1 MKRFLLLIIGVLVL
15 CSATFAQAKKMRLTV
30 NLQNALLTGKVE
42 VKGNHLKEEIVVGED
57 KMGMMEIALEQGE
70 YVSLTIGYARNLLY
84 LEPGKDLTLVLVPNK
99 DGSFHLKK
107 NSFNYQGDVENVRIN
122 KYLNENDLKF
132 LERIDFT
139 LGENEFLKKLSEL
152 NKENTEL
159 IKKQKFAKEFEK
171 IELFRVKYQLYTP
184 LVSYPIQHF
193 WKNGSEWTGLEQYEE
208 TPQVKAYIPKLF
220 IDNEQVWKISSYRD
234 YVKGGIGILG
244 VSEFMGNDRHKGTL
258 EQLNFLTE
266 HFKTPVILEDIT
278 QSLVMQYIEVTE
290 GRPLRDIESFYKRNV
305 KKEVYQ
311 QELAQA
317 QKMWAKY
324 SEGTQIMSSD
334 HKYMDIDGKMVA
346 LEDLRGKYVYID
358 VWATWCGPCKAEL
371 PYLKKLEKKFK
382 GKNIYFVSISIDANK
397 AAWIKMVQE
406 DQLGGIQLHGGN
418 KAQIAKDYAIRA
430 IPRFILLDRE
440 GKVINKEMTRPSDSE
455 TEETLNALEGI

>member
-1 MKRFLLLIIGVLVL
+1 M
-15 CSATFAQAKKMRLTV
+15 
-30 NLQNALLTGKVE
+30 
-42 VKGNHLKEEIVVGED
+42 
-57 KMGMMEIALEQGE
+57 
-70 YVSLTIGYARNLLY
+70 
-84 LEPGKDLTLVLVPNK
+84 
-99 DGSFHLKK
+99 
-107 NSFNYQGDVENVRIN
+107 
-122 KYLNENDLKF
+122 
-132 LERIDFT
+132 
-139 LGENEFLKKLSEL
+139 
-152 NKENTEL
+152 
-159 IKKQKFAKEFEK
+159 
-171 IELFRVKYQLYTP
+171 
-184 LVSYPIQHF
+184 
-193 WKNGSEWTGLEQYEE
+193 
-208 TPQVKAYIPKLF
+208 KAYIPKFF

-244 VSEFMGNDRHKGTL
+244 VSEFMGNDRYKGTL

-278 QSLVMQYIEVTE
+278 QSLVMQYVEVTE

-418 KAQIAKDYAIRA
+418 KAQIAKDYDIRA
-430 IPRFILLDRE
+430 IPRFILLDKE
-440 GKVINKEMTRPSDSE
+440 GKVISKEMTRPSDPV
-455 TEETLNALEGI
+455 TEETLDALEGI

>member
-15 CSATFAQAKKMRLTV
+15 YSATFAQAKKMRLTV

-57 KMGMMEIALEQGE
+57 KMGMMEIALEEGE

-107 NSFNYQGDVENVRIN
+107 NSFNYQGDVENVKIN

-193 WKNGSEWTGLEQYEE
+193 
-208 TPQVKAYIPKLF
+208 
-220 IDNEQVWKISSYRD
+220 
-234 YVKGGIGILG
+234 
-244 VSEFMGNDRHKGTL
+244 
-258 EQLNFLTE
+258 
-266 HFKTPVILEDIT
+266 
-278 QSLVMQYIEVTE
+278 
-290 GRPLRDIESFYKRNV
+290 
-305 KKEVYQ
+305 
-311 QELAQA
+311 
-317 QKMWAKY
+317 
-324 SEGTQIMSSD
+324 
-334 HKYMDIDGKMVA
+334 
-346 LEDLRGKYVYID
+346 
-358 VWATWCGPCKAEL
+358 
-371 PYLKKLEKKFK
+371 
-382 GKNIYFVSISIDANK
+382 
-397 AAWIKMVQE
+397 
-406 DQLGGIQLHGGN
+406 
-418 KAQIAKDYAIRA
+418 
-430 IPRFILLDRE
+430 
-440 GKVINKEMTRPSDSE
+440 
-455 TEETLNALEGI
+455 